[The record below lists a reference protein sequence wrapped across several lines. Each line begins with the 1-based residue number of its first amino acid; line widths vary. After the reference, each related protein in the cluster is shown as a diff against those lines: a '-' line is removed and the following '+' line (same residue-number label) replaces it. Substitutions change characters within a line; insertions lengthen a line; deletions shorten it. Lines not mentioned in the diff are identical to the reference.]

1 MVDLLKKHKLEKH
14 CCPPIDFCPIPW
26 WKNDRAK
33 PLSHWFEQDD
43 PCRVIQGVQFP
54 SRARVLAEAYCVA
67 TFFDSTSIDGF
78 LRFSGDVRQHAQ
90 QCPGTLLDYLVKSV
104 DGNSTAPAIQDPEAL
119 PAPSTADPTVV
130 PVPSTLVGSPFSQ
143 ARDTFVVEQG
153 VDSKCLMHAMHMVI
167 GNSDDPALVDL
178 KFQEAAQRL
187 KAEMLGEFE
196 SKSETLGNYTRAVG
210 MEAIRFS
217 KQYKAIGIGCTNLY
231 KVPRLVSNSKTLG
244 VVFNCDTRSGQRH
257 WAGLRQQSNGS
268 YVRVDPLEPLDVS
281 NAMTPKVASAMAIE
295 KHRNGRHIFL
305 IQLRDSTSPTTEDP
319 QEPPAD
325 ATSTM
330 PDRENWVTRIE
341 KLPRHE
347 VQALAKE
354 YGVKAN
360 SATSLIKKS
369 LIEKLK
375 RVSRAGEES

>member
-1 MVDLLKKHKLEKH
+1 MVDLLKKHKLERH

-119 PAPSTADPTVV
+119 TAPSIADPTVV

-143 ARDTFVVEQG
+143 ARDTQ
-153 VDSKCLMHAMHMVI
+153 
-167 GNSDDPALVDL
+167 DPAGLNSTPLRV
-178 KFQEAAQRL
+178 R
-187 KAEMLGEFE
+187 
-196 SKSETLGNYTRAVG
+196 GN
-210 MEAIRFS
+210 EI
-217 KQYKAIGIGCTNLY
+217 
-231 KVPRLVSNSKTLG
+231 
-244 VVFNCDTRSGQRH
+244 
-257 WAGLRQQSNGS
+257 
-268 YVRVDPLEPLDVS
+268 
-281 NAMTPKVASAMAIE
+281 
-295 KHRNGRHIFL
+295 
-305 IQLRDSTSPTTEDP
+305 TSPTTEDP

-369 LIEKLK
+369 LIEKLT